1 MQTSC
6 RSTLRWKR
14 RRRRIPIRFF
24 GPDRPYA
31 CPGTGGAR
39 FTPGPKPAD
48 SASDDRVVVCLEY
61 ALLWFALWWEL
72 FGESLTESGLIPK
85 RRAGDGWIAVRPAQP
100 GLLRAAVL
108 DFSVTWH
115 SVLPRSRWRRVWPP
129 GSSISTF
136 PAGSRI
142 RHRQMSAAD
151 HRLMIALARD
161 RCAVRRRSTTPR
173 VPSRMPCA
181 RISML
186 NLDI

>member
-6 RSTLRWKR
+6 RNTLRWKR
-14 RRRRIPIRFF
+14 RRRRIPIRFS
-24 GPDRPYA
+24 GPDRAFCLSANRVALLPQVRS
-31 CPGTGGAR
+31 PR
-39 FTPGPKPAD
+39 IRPATI
-48 SASDDRVVVCLEY
+48 AVVVCLDY

-100 GLLRAAVL
+100 GLLRAAVI
-108 DFSVTWH
+108 DCSVTWH
-115 SVLPRSRWRRVWPP
+115 SALPRSPWRWVWPP

-161 RCAVRRRSTTPR
+161 
-173 VPSRMPCA
+173 
-181 RISML
+181 
-186 NLDI
+186 